1 MIFFRFFKILWK
13 EFDRHHCFESASAMA
28 FVTLVSL
35 VPLVTVF
42 FSFFANFVEFTELK
56 RKIQGRLL
64 MHFLPVTGTQINNV
78 ISGYIDQFTA
88 NTTAVSIFGVA
99 ALAATTMALFS
110 TVENSFNFIWDVKDK
125 RSIVKKYNAYAGIL
139 LGLPLLIGL
148 SFYITTIFKMKLF
161 GLIGGNLEFLQKF
174 YYVSVPFALSWMA
187 FAISYKVIPH
197 TPVRWGYA
205 VAGGVIAGSL
215 WEIAKVAFG
224 YYTTHVVNYNLIYGS
239 LGTVPLFLAWL
250 YLTWVIVLLGME
262 IVCCMQNFK
271 SLTTQ

>member
-1 MIFFRFFKILWK
+1 MTLFKFLKILWK
-13 EFDRHHCFESASAMA
+13 EFERHSCFERASAMA
-28 FVTLVSL
+28 YVTLLSL

-64 MHFLPVTGTQINNV
+64 MHFLPVTGTQLNDV

-88 NTTAVSIFGVA
+88 NTTAVSIFGVV
-99 ALAATTMALFS
+99 ALAVTTMALFN
-110 TVENSFNFIWDVKDK
+110 TVENSFNFIWDVKEK
-125 RSIVKKYNAYAGIL
+125 RSIMKKYNAYAGIL
-139 LGLPLLIGL
+139 LGLPILIGL
-148 SFYITTIFKMKLF
+148 SFYITTIFKMKLL
-161 GLIGGNLEFLQKF
+161 GAVGGNLVFVQKL
-174 YYVSVPFALSWMA
+174 YYLAVPFVLSWMA
-187 FAISYKVIPH
+187 FVFSYKAIPH
-197 TPVRWGYA
+197 TRVAWKHA
-205 VAGGVIAGSL
+205 VGGGIIAGSL

-262 IVCCMQNFK
+262 IVYCMQNFK
-271 SLTTQ
+271 QLNT